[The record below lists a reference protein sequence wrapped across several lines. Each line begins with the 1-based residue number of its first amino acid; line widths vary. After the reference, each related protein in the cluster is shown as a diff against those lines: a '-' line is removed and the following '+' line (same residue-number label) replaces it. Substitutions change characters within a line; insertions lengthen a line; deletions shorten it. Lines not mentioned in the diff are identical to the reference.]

1 MKRVLFFCLLLRCLI
16 VPGVDALDFQIPELV
31 DMSGFGTLLGDVSNG
46 QPHGKSLQTG
56 AVYGRVPRSDLMLK
70 SATADITAPSS
81 GSVIYVQADAPVK
94 TLFSFPLGGAMAI
107 FHPERYVS
115 VISGLDTSRIIQSA
129 GANQSAT
136 PRELIVK
143 KGDSLPGGSGSGM
156 YPPNVFGLR
165 LFDAQNLCWVNPIFL
180 SSWIRDQ
187 TPPVIRTARLTKSGD
202 SALIDISGVAARDTR
217 ITCAQGNY
225 RIYIDAF
232 DTIVPGSPLY
242 SAPYRFLALLDGK
255 SVVDSSFATAKC
267 TEDGLSFLGNAG
279 SSREAVTA
287 DGLYSVGTIAL
298 VRGEHDL
305 QLLVS
310 DYAGNTSM
318 LKASII
324 VR

>member
-1 MKRVLFFCLLLRCLI
+1 MSRRAGSGSPRFSDTGARGHVWFWNPFRGCVERTTSWKISADRRCVWPGTQKRSHAQIGDGRHHCPLKRKRDLYSSRC
-16 VPGVDALDFQIPELV
+16 
-31 DMSGFGTLLGDVSNG
+31 SGEGTL
-46 QPHGKSLQTG
+46 
-56 AVYGRVPRSDLMLK
+56 
-70 SATADITAPSS
+70 
-81 GSVIYVQADAPVK
+81 
-94 TLFSFPLGGAMAI
+94 FFPLGGAIAI

-129 GANQSAT
+129 GTNQSAT
-136 PRELIVK
+136 PRELIVR
-143 KGDSLPGGSGSGM
+143 KGIVSQGEVGPACILRMFLAFASSMLKICAGSTRFFSALGF
-156 YPPNVFGLR
+156 VTK
-165 LFDAQNLCWVNPIFL
+165 
-180 SSWIRDQ
+180 
-187 TPPVIRTARLTKSGD
+187 TPPVIRAARLMKSGD
-202 SALIDISGVAARDTR
+202 AALIDISGVAAKDTR
-217 ITCAQGNY
+217 ITCTQGNY

-232 DTIVPGSPLY
+232 DTIISGSPLY
-242 SAPYRFLALLDGK
+242 SAPYRFLVLLDGE